1 MTEARFALA
10 QINTTVGDLGGN
22 REKILRAAAA
32 ARGRADAIIFPELAI
47 SGYPPEDLLLRGD
60 FLRACARSL
69 AQIKKAARGIDVIVG
84 HPLLEGEKVYNALS
98 LLRGGKTRA
107 LYRKRCLPNYAVFDE
122 KRYFHA
128 GREACVAEIKGLRA
142 GFCICE
148 DIWRDGAARESAKR
162 GADLLVCINA
172 SPFHNEQM
180 FAREQGVVI
189 KKARRHKLP
198 VIYLNQVGGQDELV
212 FDGSSL
218 AVNAGGE
225 VAARLPAF
233 EEAIQVA
240 VFRRGAF
247 ECAAPAER
255 PEGAELIYRAL
266 VAGVRDYIRKNNFRG
281 VALGLSGG
289 VDSAVTLAI
298 AADAIGAKR
307 VMAVMMPSRH
317 TAAMSIEDAR
327 AQAASFGA
335 RFEKISIEP
344 LYRAALRQLA
354 PLFKGRAPGTAE
366 ENLQARCRGMLLM
379 ALSNKFG
386 YMLLNTGNKSEMA
399 VGYATL
405 YGDMA
410 GGFSALKDVPKEM
423 VYQLARYRNRA
434 AGREI
439 IPRRVLERAPSAEL
453 APNQKDED
461 TLPPYAALDPILEA
475 FVRDDRSAEE
485 IIADGFD
492 ADSVH
497 RVVKMVAA
505 NEYKRRQSPP
515 GVRVTSRAFGK
526 DRRYPITSR
535 FFRG

>member
-32 ARGRADAIIFPELAI
+32 ARGRADAIIFPELAV

-128 GREACVAEIKGLRA
+128 GREACVADIKGLRA

-148 DIWRDGAARESAKR
+148 DIWRDDAARESAKR

-180 FAREQGVVI
+180 FAREQGVVR

-266 VAGVRDYIRKNNFRG
+266 VAGVRDYICKNNFRG

-307 VMAVMMPSRH
+307 VLAVMMPSRH

-327 AQAASFGA
+327 AQAAAFGA

-475 FVRDDRSAEE
+475 FVRDDRAAEE

>member
-32 ARGRADAIIFPELAI
+32 ARGRADAIIFPELAV

-60 FLRACARSL
+60 FLRACERSL

-128 GREACVAEIKGLRA
+128 GNEACVAEIKGLRA

-148 DIWRDGAARESAKR
+148 DIWRDDAARESAKR

-180 FAREQGVVI
+180 FAREEGVVR

-307 VMAVMMPSRH
+307 VLAVMMPSRH

-327 AQAASFGA
+327 AQAAAFGA

-354 PLFKGRAPGTAE
+354 PLFAGRAPGTAE

-439 IPRRVLERAPSAEL
+439 IPRRVIERAPSAEL

-475 FVRDDRSAEE
+475 FVRDDRAAEE

>member
-32 ARGRADAIIFPELAI
+32 ARGRADAIIFPELAV

-60 FLRACARSL
+60 FLRACERSL

-128 GREACVAEIKGLRA
+128 GNEACVAEIKGLRA

-148 DIWRDGAARESAKR
+148 DIWRDDAARESAKR

-180 FAREQGVVI
+180 FAREEGVVR

-307 VMAVMMPSRH
+307 VLAVMMPSRH

-327 AQAASFGA
+327 AQAAAFGA

-366 ENLQARCRGMLLM
+366 ANLQARCRGMLLM

-439 IPRRVLERAPSAEL
+439 IPRRVIERAPSAEL

-475 FVRDDRSAEE
+475 FVRDDRAAEE

>member
-32 ARGRADAIIFPELAI
+32 ARGRADAIIFPELAV

-128 GREACVAEIKGLRA
+128 GNEACVAEIKGLRA

-148 DIWRDGAARESAKR
+148 DIWRDAAARESAKR

-266 VAGVRDYIRKNNFRG
+266 VAGVRDYIQKNNFRG

-307 VMAVMMPSRH
+307 VLTVMMPSRH
-317 TAAMSIEDAR
+317 TAAMSVEDAR
-327 AQAASFGA
+327 AQAAAFGA

-344 LYRAALRQLA
+344 LYRAALQQLA

-475 FVRDDRSAEE
+475 FVRDDRAVEE
-485 IIADGFD
+485 IIAAGFD